1 MFVRAVGIVAFT
13 ALMAAAL
20 WAALTLSNVRAQ
32 ETQGAEIRLAAR
44 DFGNGSVS
52 VALQYRHDGD
62 WRPVIPTRHILPA
75 SAGSN
80 RWFTTSATEIE
91 VAQARVEIGLRNRAW
106 TDVDGPDQFAVTIG
120 GTRYAARCGRL
131 NLTLEEDGVEIQ
143 TGTRNCEEIITV
155 HPAEL
160 AEPTDVGAQV
170 VRVAERRL
178 AVGGMELGVQR
189 LFGGRWEAV
198 RQPVRPVVSGL
209 SRNAWS
215 LTSTVQL
222 PELSAHVFGELR
234 RGATI
239 TTRDGDFDLEV
250 DGRTYR
256 SRCGSLQ
263 LNILT
268 EHILV
273 DTATEEC
280 HGSVPLLTI
289 CPTSDCDSQ
298 QNAVYAW
305 ESRQV
310 GASLDQIVVTRSEAQ
325 SVVNAIFSDFFPRS
339 RAPTVSFSNEQ
350 SHGHADRNE
359 IVLGTQVRN
368 PGAVVHELAH
378 SLVDRANVRD
388 VGHGGAFTAMLL
400 YVWER
405 YFPITDVQTAR
416 DDADRHGIEV
426 ALRPPIQTRF
436 SEARRVIG
444 ELFCDRT
451 DTSPELCAAATGAM
465 TQLPDAVFSGK
476 YVGGGSLPNGWYGA
490 GERAGVGFRSYLAVE
505 SNEPITGPSRAR
517 LSIECMT
524 DDELEVDV
532 WWRQAEELPSVLQY
546 RFGDAEWIEDRWYT
560 MSGGIWSDD
569 SWALHRAPD
578 PRTFLQAALWHTRNG
593 EPFTVRYVMDG
604 RFFTASFGTDV
615 MFDTPVQPNLVQCGE
630 SDVAVVSDDP
640 VIDWGRFGD
649 NLFWGVDEDELP
661 LKSYV
666 ATDALIVQTGTTARL
681 SLQCEMGQLEV
692 DLYWEVDSDLDWT
705 ILYLINDGVVQT
717 EEWSSGWGR
726 WGETEY
732 KWTGREEAADLVA
745 VLAWAAQTDGTLTVQ
760 SHARNDANSHYTAT
774 FDLDGLFETPVQPN
788 LARCGR

>member
-1 MFVRAVGIVAFT
+1 MFVRAVGIVALT

-20 WAALTLSNVRAQ
+20 WVALRGSTVEAQ
-32 ETQGAEIRLAAR
+32 ATPGAEIRLAAR

-52 VALQYRHDGD
+52 VGLQHRRAGA
-62 WRPVIPTRHILPA
+62 WRSVTPTRHILPA
-75 SAGSN
+75 SAGFN
-80 RWFTTSATEIE
+80 HWYTTSATEIE
-91 VAQARVEIGLRNRAW
+91 VVQASVEIGLRNRAW
-106 TDVDGPDQFAVTIG
+106 TAVDGPDQFTVTIG
-120 GTRYAARCGRL
+120 GKRYIARCGRL
-131 NLTLEEDGVEIQ
+131 NLKLQEDGLELR
-143 TGTRNCEEIITV
+143 TGSRNCEEVIVVEPTG
-155 HPAEL
+155 L
-160 AEPTDVGAQV
+160 AAPTDVGMQV
-170 VRVAERRL
+170 LRVAARRL
-178 AVGGMELGVQR
+178 STGGIELGIQR
-189 LFGGRWEAV
+189 LAGGRWEAL
-198 RQPVRPVVSGL
+198 RQPIRPVLTGL
-209 SRNAWS
+209 SRNTWRFTSS
-215 LTSTVQL
+215 LEL
-222 PELSAHVFGELR
+222 PTLPAHVFGDLR
-234 RGATI
+234 RGVSIA
-239 TTRDGDFDLEV
+239 TRDGDFDIEV
-250 DGRTYR
+250 DGRAYR
-256 SRCGSLQ
+256 TRCGTLD
-263 LNILT
+263 LHVLA

-273 DTATEEC
+273 DTGAEGC
-280 HGSVPLLTI
+280 HESAPLLTI
-289 CPTSDCDSQ
+289 CPTSDCDVQ
-298 QNAVYAW
+298 QNAAYAW
-305 ESRQV
+305 ESRQI
-310 GASLDQIVVTRSEAQ
+310 GASLDQIEVTRSEAQ
-325 SVVNAIFSDFFPRS
+325 TVVNAIFSDFFPRS
-339 RAPTVSFSNEQ
+339 RAPTVSFGSEQ
-350 SHGHADRNE
+350 SHGHAGGSE
-359 IVLGTQVRN
+359 IVLGTSVRN
-368 PGAVVHELAH
+368 LGAVVHELAH
-378 SLVDRANVRD
+378 SLVVRANVRD

-400 YVWER
+400 YLWER
-405 YFPITDVQTAR
+405 YFPIADVQAAR

-444 ELFCDRT
+444 ELFCDRI

-517 LSIECMT
+517 LSVECNT

-560 MSGGIWSDD
+560 MSGGTWSDD

-578 PRTFLQAALWHTRNG
+578 ARKFLQAALWHTRNG

-604 RFFTASFGTDV
+604 RFLTASFGTDG

-666 ATDALIVQTGTTARL
+666 ATDALIVQTGTTVRL

-745 VLAWAAQTDGTLTVQ
+745 ALAWAAQTDGTLTVQ
-760 SHARNDANSHYTAT
+760 SHARDDTNSHYTAT